1 MLRFENWAGWLQVDR
16 LGLGCW
22 NWRRRSV
29 GVIKTIFL
37 TTNLKMKST
46 RAFTLIE
53 LLVVIAIVAILAAL
67 LLPALSRSKDSA
79 LSAACKNNLRQ
90 LGIALG
96 AYAAESGFYPAME
109 RLDLV
114 GGPKVTYAWPA
125 QLLTQVSGSTAVF
138 KCPST
143 TADFAWPTNQSTHGF
158 AFPYNVDWKVPF
170 SYGYNGMGVSS
181 VGGLGL
187 GYEPTVALPVT
198 RVVNPADMIAIGDSN
213 GDRSSDGEIS
223 FRRFA
228 TFTINP
234 PGTRHNNGAN
244 VVFCDGHV
252 EWQKQSKW
260 IELTESAARRWNNDN
275 LPHRELWFGGKA
287 P

>member
-1 MLRFENWAGWLQVDR
+1 
-16 LGLGCW
+16 
-22 NWRRRSV
+22 
-29 GVIKTIFL
+29 
-37 TTNLKMKST
+37 MKSK

-67 LLPALSRSKDSA
+67 LLPALSRAKDSA
-79 LSAACKNNLRQ
+79 KSAACKSNLRQ

-96 AYAAESGFYPAME
+96 VYAGESGFYPTLE

-125 QLLTQVSGSTAVF
+125 QLLTQASGSTAVF

-143 TADFAWPTNQSTHGF
+143 AADFAWPTNRSTHGF
-158 AFPYNVDWKVPF
+158 DFPYNVDWTVPF

-187 GYEPTVALPVT
+187 GHEPSVALPVAK
-198 RVVNPADMIAIGDSN
+198 VVNPTDMIAIGDSN

-223 FRRFA
+223 FRKFA
-228 TFTINP
+228 IYTINP
-234 PGTRHNNGAN
+234 PGTRHNSGAN

-252 EWQKQSKW
+252 EWQKQAKW
-260 IELTESAARRWNNDN
+260 VELNEAVARRWNNDN
-275 LPHRELWFGGKA
+275 QPHRSLWISGGK
-287 P
+287 